1 MKLPIDLRMIF
12 FIPLFLTITPA
23 YSKFHIHSEYCLN
36 DVGNYT
42 TGSNYDENLID
53 LLPNLIDKASL
64 STFDNHTVG
73 QGIDQTYG
81 LYMCRGDLD
90 GQQCHDCVE
99 AASKT
104 IVEKCP
110 TQKEALVWYQECMVR
125 YANRPIYSH
134 QEQNQMSYTWSTQNV
149 SDPMKF
155 GKLISKMMDGL
166 IAQAAYNSSRRG
178 YATDQGELTL
188 FENVYAFAQCTPDI
202 LGNRCERCL
211 RVAFRN
217 MGACCGT
224 ARVSM
229 EMYLPSCWLRYDQAP
244 FIGEFSN
251 ENDDAPSTSTSSST
265 TSGPPTMDL
274 NFPNDTP
281 VVLPSPPSASN
292 QLTSLKTYLLV
303 MTLCVS
309 SLVMAW

>member
-1 MKLPIDLRMIF
+1 MKFSINLRIIF
-12 FIPLFLTITPA
+12 FIPLFLTVTPT
-23 YSKFHIHSEYCLN
+23 SSQFHIHSEYCLE

-42 TGSNYDENLID
+42 TDSTYHENLID
-53 LLPNLIDKASL
+53 LLPNLINKASL
-64 STFDNHTVG
+64 STFDNITVG

-81 LYMCRGDLD
+81 LYMCRGDLN

-110 TQKEALVWYQECMVR
+110 TQKEAIMWYQECMVR

-134 QEQNQMSYTWSTQNV
+134 QEQSQMSYTWSLVNV
-149 SDPMKF
+149 SDPTKF
-155 GKLISKMMDGL
+155 GKLISEMMDGL
-166 IAQAAYNSSRRG
+166 IEQAAYNSSRG

-202 LGNRCERCL
+202 IGNRCERCL

-244 FIGEFSN
+244 FIGEFNN
-251 ENDDAPSTSTSSST
+251 ENDAPSTSTTSS
-265 TSGPPTMDL
+265 TSGPPTMDF
-274 NFPNDTP
+274 NFPNNTP
-281 VVLPSPPSASN
+281 VVPPSPPSGSN

-303 MTLCVS
+303 MTLCIS
-309 SLVMAW
+309 SLFMAW